1 MTAARTPTRALAALA
16 LAVTLVA
23 ALTPASAAQEAAP
36 SLEVVLTGIS
46 TVVGPRAPLDYQVTV
61 RNRGQEP
68 VRDLLVQ
75 ARLGPQVDTR
85 SELATVLAIPA
96 GDVGGQ
102 PLDAFRPSGA
112 ELSPGAARPLER
124 RRVDLPPGL
133 GDQRAGVVLPLSIE
147 VQASGPDGPVTAA
160 LVTYVVDLAAGARQ
174 PLRATLLV
182 PVREPTHRNPAGD
195 FIDDKLAGLL
205 APGGSL
211 GAVVTELARPAAPAA
226 TMVVDAMLVED
237 ATAMVGGWRLRQG
250 GRRTSVPPGDPRS
263 VQADKFLQAL
273 KAAASRHRPA
283 AFAYG
288 NADLPA
294 LVRAGGAARAE
305 GPVRTG
311 RNLLANGLGTAPD
324 ESLAWP
330 VDGAID
336 GALLE
341 ALDQTGG
348 DVVVLEPRHL
358 PAPSGEGTQN
368 ATVDLGGG
376 PSPQRALV
384 GDAVLSGAL
393 TDPRAASAPVEW
405 AQRLLAETAVTWL
418 ERPNSSEPRGIL
430 LAPPQDWRPTRAFFR
445 SLVRGLGAAPW
456 LRLQPA
462 STLAGEV
469 AQGPAE
475 GERRL
480 ATVTA
485 ADVAAGL
492 PRSYLNR
499 VEQTRAQLDSF
510 RRAVGN
516 DFQPADGGS
525 LERDLLL
532 VAESSDWRPAG
543 ARERGRGFVRA
554 IGQGI
559 KSVYRH
565 VAVITTPVTLTA
577 RSGKIPITVANG
589 SAERITVVLRLTSP
603 KVDLPGASEPFVLEP
618 RRRTTQLLQ
627 VGTRATGTFPIRVDV
642 LTPDGEVRIASGD
655 IRLTST
661 AFNRVALALTGGAA
675 GLLLLWWRFGRR
687 RRNGTDNGTE
697 A

>member
-16 LAVTLVA
+16 LAVSLVA
-23 ALTPASAAQEAAP
+23 ARTPAALAQEAAP

-68 VRDLLVQ
+68 VRDLLVH

-85 SELATVLAIPA
+85 SELATVLATPA
-96 GDVGGQ
+96 RDVGGQ

-112 ELSPGAARPLER
+112 ELSSGAARQLER

-147 VQASGPDGPVTAA
+147 VQAAGPDGPVTAA
-160 LVTYVVDLAAGARQ
+160 LVTYVVDLPAGARQ
-174 PLRATLLV
+174 PLRAALLV

-226 TMVVDAMLVED
+226 TMVADAMLVED

-250 GRRTSVPPGDPRS
+250 GSRTSVPPGDPRS
-263 VQADKFLQAL
+263 VQADRFLQAL

-283 AFAYG
+283 AFAWG

-305 GPVRTG
+305 GPVRSG

-336 GALLE
+336 GALLQ
-341 ALDQTGG
+341 ALAQTGG

-358 PAPSGEGTQN
+358 PTPPGEVTQN

-376 PSPQRALV
+376 PARQRALV

-393 TDPRAASAPVEW
+393 TDPRAASVPVEW
-405 AQRLLAETAVTWL
+405 AQRLLAETAVAWL

-456 LRLQPA
+456 LRLEPA

-475 GERRL
+475 SERRL

-485 ADVAAGL
+485 DDVAAGL

-516 DFQPADGGS
+516 DFQPADGF
-525 LERDLLL
+525 ERDLL

-543 ARERGRGFVRA
+543 ARERGRSFVRA
-554 IGQGI
+554 VGQGI

-589 SAERITVVLRLTSP
+589 SAERVTVVLRLTSP

-642 LTPDGEVRIASGD
+642 LTPDGEARIAGGD

-675 GLLLLWWRFGRR
+675 GMLLLWWHFGRR
-687 RRNGTDNGTE
+687 RRNGTGNGTE

>member
-1 MTAARTPTRALAALA
+1 VTAARTPTRALAALA

-23 ALTPASAAQEAAP
+23 TLAPAAPAQEAAP
-36 SLEVVLTGIS
+36 SLEVALSGIS
-46 TVVGPRAPLDYQVTV
+46 PVVGPRAPLGYQVTV
-61 RNRGQEP
+61 RNRGHQP
-68 VRDLLVQ
+68 VRDLVVQ
-75 ARLGPQVDTR
+75 ARLGLPVDTR
-85 SELATVLAIPA
+85 SELATVLATPA
-96 GDVGGQ
+96 ADVGGQ
-102 PLDAFRPSGA
+102 PLDAFRPAGV
-112 ELSPGAARPLER
+112 ELAPGAARQLER
-124 RRVDLPPGL
+124 RRVDLPAGL
-133 GDQRAGVVLPLSIE
+133 GDQRAGVVLPLSIQ
-147 VQASGPDGPVTAA
+147 VQASGPAGSVTAA
-160 LVTYVVDLAAGARQ
+160 LTTYVVDLPAGARQ
-174 PLRATLLV
+174 PLRAALLV

-195 FIDDKLAGLL
+195 FVDDKLAGLL

-250 GRRTSVPPGDPRS
+250 GRRTNVPPGDPRS

-273 KAAASRHRPA
+273 KTAASRHRPA

-294 LVRAGGAARAE
+294 LVRAGGGARAE

-336 GALLE
+336 GALLQ
-341 ALDQTGG
+341 ALEQTGG

-358 PAPSGEGTQN
+358 PAPSSEVTQN

-393 TDPRAASAPVEW
+393 TDPRAASDPVEW
-405 AQRLLAETAVTWL
+405 AQRVLAETAVTWL

-469 AQGPAE
+469 PQGPAE

-492 PRSYLNR
+492 PRSYLDR

-510 RRAVGN
+510 LRAVGN
-516 DFQPADGGS
+516 DFQPADGS
-525 LERDLLL
+525 SFDHDLL
-532 VAESSDWRPAG
+532 VAESSDWRPAA
-543 ARERGRGFVRA
+543 ARARGRGFVRA
-554 IGQGI
+554 ITQGI
-559 KSVYRH
+559 RSVYRH

-577 RSGKIPITVANG
+577 RSGKIPVTVANG
-589 SAERITVVLRLTSP
+589 SAERIAVVLRLTSP

-618 RRRTTQLLQ
+618 GRRTTQLLQ

-642 LTPDGEVRIASGD
+642 LTPDGEVKIAGGD

-687 RRNGTDNGTE
+687 RRNGTEG
-697 A
+697 